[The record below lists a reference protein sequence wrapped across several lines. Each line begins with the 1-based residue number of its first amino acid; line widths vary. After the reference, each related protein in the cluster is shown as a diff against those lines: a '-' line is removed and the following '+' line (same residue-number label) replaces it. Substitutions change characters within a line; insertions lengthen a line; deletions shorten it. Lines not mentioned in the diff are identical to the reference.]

1 MRPHVAGRVVVLAAV
16 VAAALPA
23 TASASPFH
31 VPPDPLPPGGPGDV
45 IRSAPVRLAAL
56 PGVRAWRV
64 LYRSTTATG
73 EETAVSGIVAV
84 PPRRRAAGGSLVGVA
99 PGFPGM
105 DDRCAPSRTMP
116 REPSSETPLVGLL
129 LARGHAVAL
138 TDYEGLGTP
147 GEHRYVVGASEAHA
161 MLDVLRAARRLPEA
175 GIDPAGPAVVTGY
188 SQGGHAAMFTAELQ
202 PSYAP
207 DVPLRGVAAGGLPAD
222 FEAIARFLDGGWF
235 SQLFSAV
242 ALAYEAAYPEI
253 ELDDVLT
260 PRGRSAVDEARR
272 DCIEQLLT
280 SRHSFS
286 RLARLTTRN
295 PLADPVWLGRFRENR
310 AAQRRPP
317 MPLLLYHSRADQGL
331 PFAQAQAA
339 RDRYCALGA
348 TVRWHADVGTEH
360 ARGFLRPLPRTVRW
374 LDERLRGLPPENGCP
389 GAEVASGRSV
399 AAPPRPTGGGRPD
412 AARAGRGDRH
422 GRRSGPASGRG
433 AHVTTGRHGGS
444 SP

>member
-1 MRPHVAGRVVVLAAV
+1 MRPLVICGRVAALAAAL
-16 VAAALPA
+16 VAAAT
-23 TASASPFH
+23 TAAAASPFH
-31 VPPDPLPPGGPGDV
+31 VPPDPLPAGAPGDV
-45 IRSAPVRLAAL
+45 IRSAPVRLAGV

-73 EETAVSGIVAV
+73 GATAVSGIVAV
-84 PPRRRAAGGSLVGVA
+84 PARRQAGPRSLVGVA

-105 DDRCAPSRTMP
+105 DDRCAPSRTLP
-116 REPSSETPLVGLL
+116 RDPSSETPLIALL
-129 LARGHAVAL
+129 LARGHAVAI

-161 MLDVLRAARRLPEA
+161 VLDVLRAARRLPEA
-175 GIDPAGPAVVTGY
+175 NIAPVGPAVVTGY
-188 SQGGHAAMFTAELQ
+188 SQGGHAAMFTAEEQ
-202 PSYAP
+202 PAYAP

-242 ALAYEAAYPEI
+242 ALAYDAAYPEI
-253 ELDDVLT
+253 ELDELLT
-260 PRGRSAVDEARR
+260 SRGRAAVAEARR
-272 DCIEQLLT
+272 DCIENLLT
-280 SRHSFS
+280 SRWSFS
-286 RLARLTTRN
+286 RLSRLTVRD
-295 PLADPVWLGRFRENR
+295 PFADERWLRRFRENR

-360 ARGFLRPLPRTVRW
+360 ALGFLRGIPRTVRW
-374 LDERLRGLPPENGCP
+374 LDERLRGLPAENGCIP
-389 GAEVASGRSV
+389 AAMAREGEVR
-399 AAPPRPTGGGRPD
+399 
-412 AARAGRGDRH
+412 
-422 GRRSGPASGRG
+422 
-433 AHVTTGRHGGS
+433 
-444 SP
+444 